1 MGETLSLVNIPN
13 ELSYQSICRLFSAD
27 EISAAMSIRINVP
40 STRCRAGTT
49 IAGSVSLHGDIDIDV
64 ETITI
69 SLLARCKTK
78 ITRNS
83 GQSSVTNRGRATL
96 YYERR
101 TLFKGPHTLHSA
113 HEWDFELTLPAR
125 CTGRSQ
131 DRFTEEYRRYNQD
144 PQQELPPSFQ
154 SINHSFGWSADSF
167 IKYELEAHLSRCKTF
182 AIDMKANKLLSFVTT
197 RDIERPDPQLKRVP
211 RLLSCSSQILQTGR
225 EDSALTFKDRLEG
238 IFSRNIPCARFTISL
253 RIPRVAVLEQHLPMF
268 LELDHDI
275 EGSSCASP
283 PLVRLKMISV
293 ELRQM
298 TDVQCIREE
307 ILREGNEFRS
317 WEDSVVLSACDFSQR
332 MQEAPIVTERMD
344 LGTMLQTRIRGY
356 QSPTFSTFNIRRTYG
371 FVVKLTLECAQKNL
385 KAEYRSGD
393 VTVLAAE
400 FMPSEGFPSSSTQMP
415 EPLDREAIAPA
426 YSANPA
432 EGTLP
437 SYEDVKV
444 R

>member
-1 MGETLSLVNIPN
+1 
-13 ELSYQSICRLFSAD
+13 
-27 EISAAMSIRINVP
+27 MSIQINVP
-40 STRCRAGTT
+40 STRCQAGTT

-78 ITRNS
+78 IIRNS

-101 TLFKGPHTLHSA
+101 TLFQGPHTLHSA
-113 HEWDFELTLPAR
+113 HEWDFEMTLPAR
-125 CTGRSQ
+125 CTGRSH

-154 SINHSFGWSADSF
+154 STYHSFGWSADSF
-167 IKYELEAHLSRCKTF
+167 IKYELQAHLVRSKTF
-182 AIDMKANKLLSFVTT
+182 AIDLKANKLLSFVTM
-197 RDIERPDPQLKRVP
+197 RDVERPAPQLKRFP
-211 RLLSCSSQILQTGR
+211 RLLACSSHILQPGR

-238 IFSRNIPCARFTISL
+238 VFSRKIPCARFTVNL
-253 RIPRVAVLEQHLPMF
+253 YLPRVAVLEQHLPMF
-268 LELDHDI
+268 LGLDHDI
-275 EGSSCASP
+275 EGSSCPSP
-283 PLVRLKMISV
+283 PLVRLKKMLL

-307 ILREGNEFRS
+307 LLHEGNEFRS
-317 WEDSVVLSACDFSQR
+317 WENSVFLSACDFSER
-332 MQEAPIVTERMD
+332 MHEAPLVTERMD
-344 LGTMLQTRIRGY
+344 LRTVLQARIRGS
-356 QSPTFSTFNIRRTYG
+356 QSPTFSTFNIRRTYA
-371 FVVKLTLECAQKNL
+371 FCVNLTLECAQKNV
-385 KAEYRSGD
+385 KAEIRSGD
-393 VTVLAAE
+393 VTVLAADFKHSEE
-400 FMPSEGFPSSSTQMP
+400 FASSSTQMH
-415 EPLDREAIAPA
+415 EPLDTEAVAPA

>member
-1 MGETLSLVNIPN
+1 
-13 ELSYQSICRLFSAD
+13 
-27 EISAAMSIRINVP
+27 MSIRINVP

-96 YYERR
+96 YYESR

-113 HEWDFELTLPAR
+113 HEWDFEMTLPAR

-154 SINHSFGWSADSF
+154 STKHSFGWYADSF

-182 AIDMKANKLLSFVTT
+182 AIDMKANKLLRFVTT

-238 IFSRNIPCARFTISL
+238 MFSQKIPCARFTINL
-253 RIPRVAVLEQHLPMF
+253 CIPRVAVLEQHLPMF
-268 LELDHDI
+268 LDLDHDV
-275 EGSSCASP
+275 EGSSYASP
-283 PLVRLKMISV
+283 PLVRLKKISV

-317 WEDSVVLSACDFSQR
+317 WEDSVVLSACDFSER
-332 MQEAPIVTERMD
+332 MHEAPIVTERVD
-344 LGTMLQTRIRGY
+344 LRTILQARIGGY
-356 QSPTFSTFNIRRTYG
+356 QSPSFSTFNIRRTYA
-371 FVVKLTLECAQKNL
+371 FVVKLALECAQKNL
-385 KAEYRSGD
+385 KVEFCSGN

-400 FMPSEGFPSSSTQMP
+400 YIPSEGFASSSTQIP
-415 EPLDREAIAPA
+415 EPLDKEAIAPA
-426 YSANPA
+426 YSANPD